1 MDTKKLF
8 RLLFLVLGYCLTMT
22 SCSDDSKTD
31 WNLAPSLITRSVV
44 TPDFDWENAD
54 WMPTPAGYARIPVPW
69 IGAGSLSSFYET
81 DILNDYKSFDGWEM
95 LYNAFSSEASSIVNN
110 PFFVL
115 YNKYRGTMR
124 IYLYITT
131 PFVATSSYIQMVFLL
146 FLPRKHLF

>member
-54 WMPTPAGYARIPVPW
+54 WMPTPAGYALNT
-69 IGAGSLSSFYET
+69 GSLDWSREFVF
-81 DILNDYKSFDGWEM
+81 IL
-95 LYNAFSSEASSIVNN
+95 
-110 PFFVL
+110 
-115 YNKYRGTMR
+115 
-124 IYLYITT
+124 
-131 PFVATSSYIQMVFLL
+131 
-146 FLPRKHLF
+146 

>member
-54 WMPTPAGYARIPVPW
+54 WDANSCRICTNT
-69 IGAGSLSSFYET
+69 GSLDWSREFVF
-81 DILNDYKSFDGWEM
+81 IL
-95 LYNAFSSEASSIVNN
+95 
-110 PFFVL
+110 
-115 YNKYRGTMR
+115 
-124 IYLYITT
+124 
-131 PFVATSSYIQMVFLL
+131 
-146 FLPRKHLF
+146 

>member
-115 YNKYRGTMR
+115 YNKY
-124 IYLYITT
+124 
-131 PFVATSSYIQMVFLL
+131 
-146 FLPRKHLF
+146 

>member
-1 MDTKKLF
+1 MDAKKNIF
-8 RLLFLVLGYCLTMT
+8 RLLFLIMGYCLTMT

-54 WMPTPAGYARIPVPW
+54 WMPTPAGYAQIPVPW

-95 LYNAFSSEASSIVNN
+95 LYNAFSSEASNVVNN

-115 YNKYRGTMR
+115 YNKY
-124 IYLYITT
+124 
-131 PFVATSSYIQMVFLL
+131 
-146 FLPRKHLF
+146 